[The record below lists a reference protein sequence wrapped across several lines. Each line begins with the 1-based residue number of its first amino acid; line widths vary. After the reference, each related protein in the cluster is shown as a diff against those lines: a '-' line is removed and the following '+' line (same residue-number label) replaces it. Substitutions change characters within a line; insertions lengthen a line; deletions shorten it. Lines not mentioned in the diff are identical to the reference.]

1 MRKYL
6 LLLPLAFLGC
16 SVSNTTTKVKNFT
29 KCYIHQLP
37 APFWVCYQSSFLAVG
52 KVFTDKVSRL
62 KQEEAFSNGVAQ
74 LINKLQNKT
83 KILLNK
89 LDINDEKRVKQILDA
104 VKSYVI
110 VNAIQG
116 SSWYSKKDKML
127 YVEVKIDE
135 KDFKDF
141 LLRQLGNI
149 DKSKYEIAFN
159 ESF

>member
-89 LDINDEKRVKQILDA
+89 LDINDEKRMKQVLDA

-116 SSWYSKKDKML
+116 SSWYAKKDKML
-127 YVEVKIDE
+127 YVEVKIND

-149 DKSKYEIAFN
+149 DKNKYEIAFN